1 LKKEFDMSAL
11 KGVQCLVTAGPTYE
25 AIDPVRY
32 IGNRSSGKMGIAI
45 AEELSHRGA
54 QVTLILGPSSISV
67 PESIGKII
75 RVESSDEMYQAA
87 VKVWSG
93 CQLGVFAAAVAD
105 YKPKE
110 VANQKIKKL
119 GDTISIE
126 LVKTSD
132 ILQFIGKSKGA
143 DQILVGFALET
154 QNELENAKQ
163 KIAKKNL
170 DMIVLNSL
178 NDKGAGFQYDTNRI
192 TLIDSE
198 NKITKFELKTKREVA
213 IDIVNSIESKYF
225 S

>member
-1 LKKEFDMSAL
+1 MSAL

-67 PESIGKII
+67 PETIGNII
-75 RVESSDEMYQAA
+75 RVESSDEMYQAT
-87 VKVWSG
+87 VKVWSS
-93 CQLGVFAAAVAD
+93 CKLGVFAAAVAD

-126 LVKTSD
+126 LVKTLD

-178 NDKGAGFQYDTNRI
+178 NDKGAGFQHDTNRI

>member
-1 LKKEFDMSAL
+1 MSAL

-25 AIDPVRY
+25 AIDPVRF

-87 VKVWSG
+87 VRVWSS

-126 LVKTSD
+126 LVKTLD

-178 NDKGAGFQYDTNRI
+178 NDKGAGFQHDTNRI

>member
-1 LKKEFDMSAL
+1 
-11 KGVQCLVTAGPTYE
+11 
-25 AIDPVRY
+25 
-32 IGNRSSGKMGIAI
+32 MGIAI